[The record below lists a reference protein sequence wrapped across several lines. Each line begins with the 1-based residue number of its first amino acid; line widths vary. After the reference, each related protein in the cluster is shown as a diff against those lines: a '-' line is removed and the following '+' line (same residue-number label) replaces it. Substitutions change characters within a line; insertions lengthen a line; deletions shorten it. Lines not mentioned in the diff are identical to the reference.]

1 MKVNLNIPVREYDGA
16 AVKNENDVEVTIGD
30 LVGKVLFA
38 SKGMEQ
44 ADMMRAYDITE
55 KIQKDAASV
64 ELTSEDITF
73 IKEQTVKVFNVGIY
87 GQLYNILEQR

>member
-44 ADMMRAYDITE
+44 ADMMRAYDITA

-73 IKEQTVKVFNVGIY
+73 IKVETLKVFNVGIY